1 MKGRPRSA
9 VPRARAPRAR
19 GYFIALEGPDGAGKS
34 THARALAALL
44 RDCGRLVVLT
54 REPGGTPF
62 GDQLRSILLDPATG
76 PISSLTELLLYES
89 IRAHHVET
97 LIRPALDSGS
107 IVISDRFTDASV
119 AYQGYGRRIPVETV
133 KMLNHIATSDL
144 KPDTTLLLDID
155 SGRGLA
161 AARSAERS
169 ESGRGQLDRIEAA
182 GPAFHRRVRSGYQQL
197 AAAEPE
203 RIVVIRRR
211 KGREATFRAVLEAL
225 APRLP
230 EIRGW
235 LDAHPAEASL
245 GRFFEGDA

>member
-1 MKGRPRSA
+1 MK
-9 VPRARAPRAR
+9 ARKR
-19 GYFIALEGPDGAGKS
+19 GYFIAFEGPDGAGKS
-34 THARALAALL
+34 THAKALAALL
-44 RDCGRLVVLT
+44 KSCGRRVVLT

-62 GDQLRSILLDPATG
+62 GDHLRGILLDPATG

-97 LIRPALDSGS
+97 LIRPALDGGA

-144 KPDTTLLLDID
+144 KPDTTLLLDIS
-155 SGRGLA
+155 SGRGLE
-161 AARSAERS
+161 AARSAERG

-182 GPAFHRRVRSGYQQL
+182 GAAFHRRVRAGYQQL

-211 KGREATFRAVLEAL
+211 KGREATFLAILEAL
-225 APRLP
+225 APRCTEVREWLARHPSP
-230 EIRGW
+230 E
-235 LDAHPAEASL
+235 SL
-245 GRFFEGDA
+245 RPFFTGEPV